1 MFRKKIS
8 TLERSLKA
16 AGVDL
21 NAPLGMLLLN
31 KMFDHGHE
39 TRKVIINKNRVSHFE
54 VLALMYETDGSPK
67 YHDWIGDIELTQVA
81 NNWVVCVWGN
91 DGPFDSSWHNETV
104 YSKYDLFGELISDV

>member
-1 MFRKKIS
+1 MFRKKTS

-21 NAPLGMLLLN
+21 NAPLGKHLLS

-39 TRKVIINKNRVSHFE
+39 TREVIIHKNREFHFE
-54 VLALMYETDGSPK
+54 VLALMYEAGGSCK
-67 YHDWIGDIELTQVA
+67 YHDWIGDIELIQDT
-81 NNWVVCVWGN
+81 NKWVVMVWGN
-91 DGPFDSSWHNETV
+91 DGPFDSSWHNEAI